1 MSQLTPARSG
11 HGRCNARDR
20 AAAARLTLLDA
31 FELVYDE
38 APVAM
43 PMSAQRLFAFL
54 ALHPRPLLRPFV
66 AGSLWPETTEE
77 RAHASLRS
85 ALWRLHRLGEGL
97 VEATGPRLRLGA
109 AVEVDLRVS
118 ETAARR
124 LLDAADPDALDVE
137 PSVLAG
143 ELLPDWYE
151 DWVLLER
158 ERFRQLRLRALDALC
173 ERLTQADRLAEAF
186 EAGLAA
192 LAAEP
197 LRESAHRALVR
208 IHLAEGNAAEAL
220 RQYRLCRRLLGEQ
233 LGIEPSAQ
241 MDLLVSA
248 VAPSR

>member
-1 MSQLTPARSG
+1 MSQPPPARSRG
-11 HGRCNARDR
+11 VRCARGVN
-20 AAAARLTLLDA
+20 AAARLTLLDA
-31 FELVYDE
+31 FELAYDG
-38 APVAM
+38 ASIAI
-43 PMSAQRLFAFL
+43 PMSAQRLLAFL

-66 AGSLWPETTEE
+66 AGTLWPDTTEE

-85 ALWRLHRLGEGL
+85 ALWRLHRLCEGL
-97 VEATGPRLRLGA
+97 IDVTGPQLRLGA
-109 AVEVDLRVS
+109 TVEVDWRVA
-118 ETAARR
+118 ETTARR
-124 LLDAADPDALDVE
+124 LLEGADAPVPETAALF
-137 PSVLAG
+137 G

-186 EAGLAA
+186 EVGLAA

-233 LGIEPSAQ
+233 LGVEPSAQ
-241 MDLLVSA
+241 MDSLLATVAVS
-248 VAPSR
+248 R